1 MKGIWSMFIQS
12 RNTAIAGIGL
22 GILAGLHML
31 LTGELREYYNIFNF
45 GELLAQMGYT
55 DGLSI
60 QDSVFDPGYWYIT
73 TQEAQWGGWVLEKLG
88 INMMDNIFFGLENG
102 LPNPLLN
109 APGMMSIGIILGAAM
124 LANITGEFKW
134 KWPNTETVILAIV
147 GGALMGIGSRIGM
160 GCNIGAFFATV
171 TNGDIS
177 GWVFLAGM
185 ALGGYVAVKAI
196 KAWIDW
202 QLARTGADF

>member
-1 MKGIWSMFIQS
+1 
-12 RNTAIAGIGL
+12 
-22 GILAGLHML
+22 
-31 LTGELREYYNIFNF
+31 
-45 GELLAQMGYT
+45 
-55 DGLSI
+55 
-60 QDSVFDPGYWYIT
+60 
-73 TQEAQWGGWVLEKLG
+73 
-88 INMMDNIFFGLENG
+88 MMDNIFFGLENG

-134 KWPNTETVILAIV
+134 KWPNTETVILALV
-147 GGALMGIGSRIGM
+147 GGALMGLGSRIGM

-185 ALGGYVAVKAI
+185 TIGGYFAVTAI
-196 KAWIDW
+196 KARINW
-202 QLARTGADF
+202 QLSRTADF

>member
-1 MKGIWSMFIQS
+1 
-12 RNTAIAGIGL
+12 
-22 GILAGLHML
+22 
-31 LTGELREYYNIFNF
+31 
-45 GELLAQMGYT
+45 MGYT
-55 DGLSI
+55 SGLSI

-73 TQEAQWGGWVLEKLG
+73 TQEAQWGGWVLDKLG
-88 INMMDNIFFGLENG
+88 FNMMDNIFFGLENG

-134 KWPNTETVILAIV
+134 KWPNTETVILALV
-147 GGALMGIGSRIGM
+147 GGALMGLGSRIGM

-185 ALGGYVAVKAI
+185 TIGGYFAVKAI
-196 KAWIDW
+196 KARINW
-202 QLARTGADF
+202 QLSRTADF